1 MNERIN
7 DWMPVAKCYNLN
19 RYRITVPTVK
29 VAFLDSHHNPFL
41 YGSMTLDKL
50 VIVLESTYL

>member
-1 MNERIN
+1 
-7 DWMPVAKCYNLN
+7 MPVAKCYNLN